1 MTLSGLIV
9 MIGSYLLVAVLMIF
23 CFFRVL
29 TNPKSV
35 LKEHAPMDIDTQ
47 DEDPPLD

>member
-29 TNPKSV
+29 TNPQSA
-35 LKEHAPMDIDTQ
+35 LKEHAPLNIDTQ
-47 DEDPPLD
+47 DKDPPLD